1 MLGGLYTL
9 DGGAHSYWLKGGQF
23 PAKPHGLINL
33 VHYEDAAIAF
43 LKCLENPDKIGG
55 EVFLVSDGAPMS
67 RQEIVDAAAE
77 HEMFAGKGEAVTVTG
92 GEEVDGKKQSEDQEN
107 ARLGAK
113 VSELRRFH
121 ENWIISHS
129 FCHEC

>member
-1 MLGGLYTL
+1 M
-9 DGGAHSYWLKGGQF
+9 
-23 PAKPHGLINL
+23 
-33 VHYEDAAIAF
+33 VHDEEAARAVGE
-43 LKCLENPDKIGG
+43 CLENPEKVGG
-55 EVFLVSDGAPMS
+55 EVFLVSDGVPMS
-67 RQEIVDAAAE
+67 RQEIADAAAE
-77 HEMFAGKGEAVTVTG
+77 HEMFAGKGEAVTFTG

-129 FCHEC
+129 FCREC